1 MNIKTAVVSL
11 GCDKNRVDSENM
23 MAYLL
28 EKGFEI
34 TLDFDTA
41 EVIIVNTCGFI
52 DSAKNESIE
61 NILEMSGYKED
72 GNCKLLVVTGCL
84 SQRYSKDLCEGIP
97 EIDILV
103 GTGSYKELPDLILE
117 RLQKNDNYAEIKDI
131 NYRCFT
137 QNRVLSTPSHYAYL
151 KIAEGCDNFCTYC
164 AIPKIRGRFTSRD
177 MQTLIDESKSLI
189 SNYGVKELILVA
201 QDVSRYGI
209 DLYGKVSLIE
219 LLEEL
224 SKLDFKWIR
233 LLYLYPEMITDELL
247 DYIAK
252 NDKILNYL
260 DIPCQHISSK
270 ILKMMNRKSSKED
283 IIKLIDRIRQR
294 GDFTIRSTFIVGFPG
309 ETQEDFEE
317 LKDFILAAKLDRCGF
332 FAYSREEN
340 TPAYNFENQIDEDIK
355 QERVATLYEI
365 QQNNM
370 LESIKT
376 KIGKTFEVIYEGID
390 YDREMFYGRTKADS
404 PDIDSLVY
412 FTADKPLDIGNYYN
426 VKITGNDDIDLIGEC
441 NEFTD

>member
-1 MNIKTAVVSL
+1 MTIKTAIVSL

-34 TLDFDTA
+34 TLDFDKA

-61 NILEMSGYKED
+61 NILEMSGYKIN

-84 SQRYSKDLCEGIP
+84 SQRYSGDLCEGIP

-103 GTGSYKELPDLILE
+103 GTGSYKELPDLILD
-117 RLQKNDNYAEIKDI
+117 RLKEKDKQILIKDI

-137 QNRVLSTPSHYAYL
+137 QERVLSTPSHYAYL

-177 MQTLIDESKSLI
+177 MQSLIEESKALID
-189 SNYGVKELILVA
+189 NYGVKELILVA

-209 DLYGKVSLIE
+209 DLYGKVSLID
-219 LLEEL
+219 LLKEL
-224 SKLDFKWIR
+224 SKLNFKWIR

-247 DYIAK
+247 DYIAS

-270 ILKMMNRKSSKED
+270 ILKKMNRKSTKED
-283 IIKLIDRIRQR
+283 IVNLIDRIRQR

-317 LKDFILAAKLDRCGF
+317 LKEFIATAKLDRCGF

-340 TPAYNFENQIDEDIK
+340 TPAYNFDGQIDEEVK
-355 QERVATLYEI
+355 QERVAQLYEL
-365 QQNNM
+365 QQKNM
-370 LESIKT
+370 LESIES
-376 KIGKTFEVIYEGID
+376 KIGKTYEVIYEGID

-404 PDIDSLVY
+404 PEIDSLVY
-412 FTADKPLDIGNYYN
+412 FTSTKPVDIGNYYS

-441 NEFTD
+441 NEFTN